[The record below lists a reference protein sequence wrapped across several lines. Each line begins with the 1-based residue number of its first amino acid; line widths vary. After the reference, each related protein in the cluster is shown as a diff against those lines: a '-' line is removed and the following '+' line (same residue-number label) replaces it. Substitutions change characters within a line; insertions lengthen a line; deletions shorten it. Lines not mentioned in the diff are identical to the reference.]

1 MTGGTKIGGTMTG
14 GMAATWVRF
23 WFEPADAR
31 PLAVVRILAA
41 FLGLLLWWSYCGDLQ
56 AWFGPQGVLPVEVV
70 EQWRSRFVFS
80 LYDRATTAA
89 SLWAVFGATG
99 LAFLLLLLGIG
110 TPFVAVAAAVL
121 WASLLHRGPMLAGPA
136 DDCLAVLLWCLALGP
151 AGRHCSID
159 RWLADRA
166 SRPPPPPPPTV
177 RARIALS
184 LLQVHASSITA
195 AALLAQAKG
204 DVWWDGSA
212 AWWLAVRPGSRLV
225 DLTGLLAGSE
235 YLTNLVTHAISAF
248 EIAFAIGIWFTA
260 SRRGVARVALVAW
273 PLVGLLAGE
282 PLWGLA
288 MAIFAVP
295 LADLPWPG
303 RGHFSTLLS
312 DSAGFQPA

>member
-1 MTGGTKIGGTMTG
+1 MTGGTKIGGTMTS
-14 GMAATWVRF
+14 GMAATWMRF
-23 WFEPADAR
+23 WFEPADAG

-41 FLGLLLWWSYCGDLQ
+41 SLGLLLWWSYCGDLQ
-56 AWFGPQGVLPVEVV
+56 AWFGPKGVLPVEVV
-70 EQWRSRFVFS
+70 EQWRSRFGFS
-80 LYDRATTAA
+80 LYDGATTAA
-89 SLWAVFGATG
+89 SLWAVFGVTG

-159 RWLADRA
+159 RWLADRT
-166 SRPPPPPPPTV
+166 SRPPPQPTV
-177 RARIALS
+177 RAHIALS
-184 LLQVHASSITA
+184 LLQVHASAITA
-195 AALLAQAKG
+195 AALLAQNKG
-204 DVWWDGSA
+204 DVWWEGSA
-212 AWWLAVRPGSRLV
+212 AWWMAARAGSRLV

-235 YLTNLVTHAISAF
+235 YLVNLVTHAITAF

-295 LADLPWPG
+295 LADLPRPG
-303 RGHFSTLLS
+303 RGT
-312 DSAGFQPA
+312 GFQPA